1 MVFHKKYTNDWERFI
16 ALSQNI
22 RDEQSS
28 KLVKDVIVLMISI
41 AFVVGLMFFYRF
53 EIKQDYLTYQQAFGV
68 LGAIFS
74 LILIWSFVTD
84 FKMKKIKENS
94 LHYSEI
100 KILEKKLSNAQAIL
114 EGFELIESK
123 NEGQKF
129 IEDFLLQ
136 HSENA
141 RLRH

>member
-1 MVFHKKYTNDWERFI
+1 MVFHKKYTNEWERFI
-16 ALSQNI
+16 ILSQNI

-28 KLVKDVIVLMISI
+28 KLVKDVIVLMVSI
-41 AFVVGLMFFYRF
+41 AFIVGLMFFYRF

-68 LGAIFS
+68 LGSIFS
-74 LILIWSFVTD
+74 LILIWTFVTD
-84 FKMKKIKENS
+84 LKMKQIKENS
-94 LHYSEI
+94 SHYSEI
-100 KILEKKLSNAQAIL
+100 KMLEKKLSNAQAMV

-141 RLRH
+141 RLRQ

>member
-1 MVFHKKYTNDWERFI
+1 MVFHKKYTNEWERFI
-16 ALSQNI
+16 ILSQNI

-28 KLVKDVIVLMISI
+28 KLVKDVIVLMVSI
-41 AFVVGLMFFYRF
+41 AFIVGLMFFYRF

-68 LGAIFS
+68 LASIFS
-74 LILIWSFVTD
+74 LILIWTFVTD

-94 LHYSEI
+94 SHYSEI
-100 KILEKKLSNAQAIL
+100 KMLEKKLSNAQAMV

-141 RLRH
+141 RLRQ